1 VIVEV
6 CASGGLSASQFRG
19 FAGDTLAGPDSFP
32 DAGPRSEPASRTLTS
47 GLPRVREGHL
57 TEEAFSSRGKCS

>member
-19 FAGDTLAGPDSFP
+19 FAGDTLAGPASFP
-32 DAGPRSEPASRTLTS
+32 DAGPHSSPQAEPSPAAFR
-47 GLPRVREGHL
+47 GHL